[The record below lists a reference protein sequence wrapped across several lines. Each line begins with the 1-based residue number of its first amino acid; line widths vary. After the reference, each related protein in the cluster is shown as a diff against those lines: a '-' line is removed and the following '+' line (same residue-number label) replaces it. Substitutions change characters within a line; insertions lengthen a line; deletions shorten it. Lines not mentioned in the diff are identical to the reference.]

1 MKRKYPNLCKPI
13 QIGNVIFKNRMFS
26 APMGGTDITADCTI
40 GPKST
45 AFYEL
50 RAKGGAGAVTISE
63 CMVHP
68 ETDGSHAYHLDLKI
82 VDSLASFTYT
92 ADAIR
97 RHGAIPSVE
106 LSHSGQY
113 AGTYLVDKNKK
124 QGLSQ
129 YGVSPSTRV
138 DGLEIKELTQE
149 LIDDIVKSYGEV
161 AGIAKRAGFEMIMVH
176 GGHGWLINQ
185 FLSPYFNKR
194 TDKYGGTL
202 ENRVRFAQEVL
213 DSVRKAVGPGFP
225 IEFRLSGSELFE
237 GGYDL
242 AEGIEISK
250 LLESRIDLLHV
261 SAGTYQRGFG
271 ITHPSM
277 FVPHGCNVY
286 LAAEIKKH
294 VSVPVATL
302 GGLNDPAQMEEII
315 ASGKA
320 DVVEMARALL
330 ADHELPKKVMSNRD
344 EDIVKCLRCFTCMA
358 ERAATST
365 RRCTVNPLIGREIEG
380 MEITPALKPKKVLV
394 VGGGPGGLKAAIT
407 AAQRGHKVILC
418 EKADALGGILKGEK
432 AIPFKYEMYELGNTF
447 SKLAKDE
454 GVEIRLNTKVTKEYV
469 EKENVDA
476 LIIAV
481 GSSPLVPPIP
491 GLDGDNVVVVNNYY
505 LERDKVETVKE
516 IIVLGGGLAGCE
528 TAIHLAKEGKKV
540 HIVEMR
546 SELAPDAN
554 IRHRPILLYEIEK
567 QGVEVHTEFKGLKV
581 SEEGVLCADKNG
593 NEILVP
599 GTHVICALGQRANRN
614 IVEELI
620 DCAPY
625 VAQIGDCVRPSTITT
640 AVYQGY
646 HAALDI

>member
-50 RAKGGAGAVTISE
+50 RAKGGAGAITVSE

-129 YGVSPSTRV
+129 WGVSPSVRP
-138 DGLEIKELTQE
+138 DGLEVKELTQE
-149 LIDDIVKSYGEV
+149 IIDDIVKSYGEV
-161 AGIAKRAGFEMIMVH
+161 AGLAKRAGFEMIMVH

-194 TDKYGGTL
+194 TDKYGGSL

-213 DSVRKAVGPGFP
+213 ESVREAVGEGFP

-242 AEGIEISK
+242 AEGIEIAK
-250 LLESRIDLLHV
+250 LIESRVDLLHV

-330 ADHELPKKVMSNRD
+330 ADHELPRKVMANKD

-365 RRCTVNPLIGREIEG
+365 RRCTVNPLIGREMDG
-380 MEITPALKPKKVLV
+380 MEITPVLKPKKVLV
-394 VGGGPGGLKAAIT
+394 AGGGPGGLQAAIT
-407 AAQRGHKVILC
+407 AARRGHKVILC
-418 EKADALGGILKGEK
+418 EKSDALGGILKGEQ
-432 AIPFKYEMYELGNTF
+432 AIPFKYEMYELGNTLGR
-447 SKLAKDE
+447 LAQKE
-454 GVEIRLNTKVTKEYV
+454 GVEIRLNAEVTKEYV
-469 EKENVDA
+469 ESENVDA

-481 GSSPLVPPIP
+481 GSSPLVPSIP
-491 GLDGDNVVVVNNYY
+491 GLDGENVIVVNNYY
-505 LERDKVETVKE
+505 LEKDKVKDAEE
-516 IIVLGGGLAGCE
+516 IVVLGGGLAGCE
-528 TAIHLAKEGKKV
+528 TAIHLAQEGKKV
-540 HIVEMR
+540 HLVEMR

-554 IRHRPILLYEIEK
+554 IRHRPILLDEIEK
-567 QGVEVHTEFKGLKV
+567 QGIEVHTEFKGLKV
-581 SEEGVLCADKNG
+581 SADGVVCLDKDG
-593 NEILVP
+593 KKVSVP
-599 GTHVICALGQRANRN
+599 GTHVICALGQKANRN
-614 IVEELI
+614 VVNELI

-625 VAQIGDCVRPSTITT
+625 VSQIGDCVRPSTITT
-640 AVYQGY
+640 AVYQGH